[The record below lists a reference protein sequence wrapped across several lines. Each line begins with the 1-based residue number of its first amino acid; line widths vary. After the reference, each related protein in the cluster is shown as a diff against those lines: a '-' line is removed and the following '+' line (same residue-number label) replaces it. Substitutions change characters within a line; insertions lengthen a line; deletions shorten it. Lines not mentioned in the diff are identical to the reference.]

1 MASKTTI
8 SKERKKESKRR
19 EWETKRVTQREKERN
34 KERDREKREREKQR
48 EWQTQQERETKRVT
62 DTGERNKE
70 RWVSKQRE
78 REEQRDR
85 WGDLVRQGTM
95 MMIMGTMRSGAVRLL
110 YVKGIIILQV
120 TVSLLW
126 CAAFFAAKAL
136 DCTVHVGAYSVFVVS
151 TISTYSEYLS
161 NK

>member
-1 MASKTTI
+1 MRRLGEAGDDDDDNGDDE
-8 SKERKKESKRR
+8 ERRCAI
-19 EWETKRVTQREKERN
+19 VVQ
-34 KERDREKREREKQR
+34 
-48 EWQTQQERETKRVT
+48 
-62 DTGERNKE
+62 
-70 RWVSKQRE
+70 
-78 REEQRDR
+78 
-85 WGDLVRQGTM
+85 
-95 MMIMGTMRSGAVRLL
+95 